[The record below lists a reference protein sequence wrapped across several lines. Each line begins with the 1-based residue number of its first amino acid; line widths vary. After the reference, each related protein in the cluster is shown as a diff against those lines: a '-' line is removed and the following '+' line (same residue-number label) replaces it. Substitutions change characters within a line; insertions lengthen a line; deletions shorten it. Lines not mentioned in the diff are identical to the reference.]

1 MAETL
6 EQAIDGWLS
15 RLEGR
20 RSPHTLR
27 AYRSDLERLK
37 SHAQTVDELNEEAIL
52 AALRAESV
60 SPATRARRISAV
72 RSFCK
77 WLAAEG
83 KTEASPAALLE
94 SPIRRRPSPKA
105 LTQAQ
110 ISDLLAL
117 PDAGASP
124 LRDRALLELG
134 YAAGL
139 RAAELVGLNRE
150 DADLERQQAR
160 VRGKGSRERIV
171 LFGRPAAE
179 ALEAY
184 MNKER
189 RAPWDEPAVFVNPKG
204 ARLTTRTVQNVMKRW
219 LKRAG
224 LPPEASPHTLR
235 HSFATH
241 LLDGGADLKSVQQLL
256 GHQRLSTTQIY
267 TSVSIE
273 RLRETVDKAHPKG
286 G

>member
-37 SHAQTVDELNEEAIL
+37 SHAQTVDDLDEEAIL

-94 SPIRRRPSPKA
+94 SPIRRRPVPKA

-110 ISDLLAL
+110 INELLSL
-117 PDAGASP
+117 PDQGQTP

-150 DADLERQQAR
+150 DADFDRLQAR
-160 VRGKGSRERIV
+160 VRGKGSLERIV

-179 ALEAY
+179 ALQAY
-184 MNKER
+184 INKER